1 MRFQLRSRSQSNSEL
16 KSETVL
22 LRHYLTGLAV
32 MGVVLSSGF
41 LHYDSAN
48 AEFELCGSFHFPEKA
63 SPDDMLKENAAA
75 LIKLDVGDE
84 KGTGFLIDNEYG
96 YVVTARHVVLPAIGN
111 NLIPINGS
119 SSGQS
124 KKLLLTVLHEDSD
137 SDIAVLQLSPHK
149 ALKSIVPLEIAV
161 NNIDVFRE
169 YAFAGFPLEKD
180 IPTTMKGKLTSS
192 QRAGERLSGGRAGKT
207 HFQMRVN
214 VFGGDSGAPVVDRH
228 GLVVG
233 IVFQNAGTDLA
244 LIRPTVYLAE
254 LLRKLPPMEVSE
266 DLYRQLD
273 SGPADDFFDRFL
285 TVGITADIRISN
297 LHFISFL
304 MKLAGQKQITSAAER
319 YISCPVLT
327 AAYDRGLGI
336 PADQF
341 GRQLRNMANALN
353 PEKFA
358 QALSSRSDA
367 LHGDARLVLEQ
378 KTQFEENAEEAK
390 KNREGLSENWK
401 GRLSKE
407 QVSLPLPFEENA
419 EEAKKNREGLS
430 ENWKGRLSK
439 EQVGLPLSHK

>member
-16 KSETVL
+16 KSGAVL

-32 MGVVLSSGF
+32 MGVVLSSVF

-48 AEFELCGSFHFPEKA
+48 AELELCGSFYFPAKS
-63 SPDDMLKENAAA
+63 SPDDILKENEAA

-96 YVVTARHVVLPAIGN
+96 YVVTARHVVSPAIGN
-111 NLIPINGS
+111 NLIPIKGS
-119 SSGQS
+119 SLGQS

-161 NNIDVFRE
+161 NDIDVFGE

-192 QRAGERLSGGRAGKT
+192 RRAVERLSGERAGKT

-214 VFGGDSGAPVVDRH
+214 VFGGDSGAPVVDRY

-244 LIRPTVYLAE
+244 LIRPTLYLFE

-273 SGPADDFFDRFL
+273 SGPADEFFNRFL
-285 TVGITADIRISN
+285 PVGTTSRISN

-304 MKLAGQKQITSAAER
+304 MKLAGQKQIISAAQR

-327 AAYDRGLGI
+327 AANHRGLGI

-341 GRQLRNMANALN
+341 GPQLRNMANALN
-353 PEKFA
+353 LEKFA
-358 QALSSRSDA
+358 QAVSSRSNA

-378 KTQFEENAEEAK
+378 KIQFKKSEEEGK
-390 KNREGLSENWK
+390 KGLDGFSEN
-401 GRLSKE
+401 L
-407 QVSLPLPFEENA
+407 
-419 EEAKKNREGLS
+419 
-430 ENWKGRLSK
+430 KGRLSK
-439 EQVGLPLSHK
+439 EQVGLPLPSEKSEEEGKKSLDGFSENLKRRLSKEQVSP